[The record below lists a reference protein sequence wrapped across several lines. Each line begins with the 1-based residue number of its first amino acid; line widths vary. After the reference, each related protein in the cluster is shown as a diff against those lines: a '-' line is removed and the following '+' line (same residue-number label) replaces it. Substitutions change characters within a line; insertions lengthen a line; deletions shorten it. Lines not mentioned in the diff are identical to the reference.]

1 MRELEFEIEKIEFLE
16 NIKKYKDIVLS
27 TCQGNIVTSRTV
39 SFINHEFMFYILTS
53 INSNKCK
60 QINENE
66 NVSLCVGDLQ
76 MEGKAKIIGHP
87 MSESNLTLSDMYKE
101 KHMEYYSRFARY
113 KFATYIEIKCT
124 YIKQWRTLSGK
135 DYFYCLNLIK
145 EKAIRKG

>member
-1 MRELEFEIEKIEFLE
+1 MIELDYELEKKEFLE
-16 NIKKYKDIVLS
+16 NINMLKDIVLS
-27 TCQGNIVTSRTV
+27 TCKDNIVTSRTV

-66 NVSLCVGDLQ
+66 NISLCAGDLQ

-87 MSESNLTLSDMYKE
+87 MAESNLALSDMYKE
-101 KHMEYYSRFARY
+101 KHAEYYNRFARY
-113 KFATYIEIKCT
+113 KFATYIKIKCT

-135 DYFYCLNLIK
+135 DYFYSLDLIK